1 MTLRGERHGRRS
13 RWFPAVQDGILV
25 AMHYSA
31 PQPSAGWYPDPAG
44 SGDERYWDGASWSDV
59 TRPDS
64 RPAKLIGH
72 GGGELSNTIVQPWAG
87 VRYASWGARVAAR
100 ILDGL
105 ILAIPSY
112 LLIELLTPGLYERFE
127 AWMYELVR
135 AAQAGKSY
143 PSEVPMELLNSFMT
157 AGIAVMVLGVLY
169 RALFIAGF
177 GATVGKMAL
186 RIHVTRIDDSS
197 VRTPGFA
204 RALARTLADE
214 LIGYFGGILFFL
226 PTLINY
232 LMPLF
237 TEKKQTLHDM
247 MAGTIVVKN

>member
-1 MTLRGERHGRRS
+1 M
-13 RWFPAVQDGILV
+13 

-64 RPAKLIGH
+64 RPAKPAGH
-72 GGGELSNTIVQPWAG
+72 GGGGLYNTITQPWVGA
-87 VRYASWGARVAAR
+87 RYASWGARVAAR

-112 LLIELLTPGLYERFE
+112 LLIEMLAPGLYERFE
-127 AWMYELVR
+127 AWMRELVR

-143 PSEVPMELLNSFMT
+143 PSEVPMELLNSFTT
-157 AGIAVMVLGVLY
+157 AGIAVTVLGVLY
-169 RALFIAGF
+169 RVLLIAGF
-177 GATVGKMAL
+177 GATLGKMVM
-186 RIHVTRIDDSS
+186 RIRVPRSDDPSA
-197 VRTPGFA
+197 RTPGFV

-214 LIGYFGGILFFL
+214 LIGYFGAALFFL
-226 PTLINY
+226 PMLVNY

>member
-1 MTLRGERHGRRS
+1 MTLRGEGHSRRS

-64 RPAKLIGH
+64 RPAKLIGR

-100 ILDGL
+100 VLDEL

-143 PSEVPMELLNSFMT
+143 PSEVPMELLSSLTT
-157 AGIAVMVLGVLY
+157 AGIAVMVLGALY
-169 RALFIAGF
+169 RVLLIAGF
-177 GATVGKMAL
+177 GATLGKMVM
-186 RIHVTRIDDSS
+186 RIRVTRTDDPSA
-197 VRTPGFA
+197 RTPGFV
-204 RALARTLADE
+204 RALARTLVDE
-214 LIGYFGGILFFL
+214 LIGHFGAALLFL
-226 PTLINY
+226 PTLVNY

-247 MAGTIVVKN
+247 MAGTIVVKK

>member
-1 MTLRGERHGRRS
+1 M
-13 RWFPAVQDGILV
+13 

-64 RPAKLIGH
+64 RPAKLIGR
-72 GGGELSNTIVQPWAG
+72 GGEELSNTIVQPWAG

-100 ILDGL
+100 VLDEL

-169 RALFIAGF
+169 RVLLIAGF
-177 GATVGKMAL
+177 GATLGKMVM
-186 RIHVTRIDDSS
+186 RIRVTRTDDPSA
-197 VRTPGFA
+197 RTPGFV
-204 RALARTLADE
+204 RALARTLVDE
-214 LIGYFGGILFFL
+214 LIGYFGAALLFL
-226 PTLINY
+226 PTLLNY

-247 MAGTIVVKN
+247 MAGTIVVKK

>member
-1 MTLRGERHGRRS
+1 
-13 RWFPAVQDGILV
+13 
-25 AMHYSA
+25 MHYSA

-64 RPAKLIGH
+64 RSAKPVDH
-72 GGGELSNTIVQPWAG
+72 GGLGIYSTITQPWTGA
-87 VRYASWGARVAAR
+87 RYASWGSRVAAR

-112 LLIELLTPGLYERFE
+112 LLIELLVPGLYESFE
-127 AWMYELVR
+127 AWMYDLIK

-143 PSEVPMELLNSFMT
+143 PGEIPMELLNSLTT

-177 GATVGKMAL
+177 GATLGKMAL
-186 RIHVTRIDDSS
+186 RIYVTRTDDSS
-197 VRTPGFA
+197 ARTPGFV
-204 RALARTLADE
+204 RALVRALADE
-214 LIGYFGGILFFL
+214 LIGYFSGILLFL

-247 MAGTIVVKN
+247 MARTIVVKK

>member
-1 MTLRGERHGRRS
+1 M
-13 RWFPAVQDGILV
+13 

-87 VRYASWGARVAAR
+87 VRYASWGAREAAR
-100 ILDGL
+100 VLDGL
-105 ILAIPSY
+105 ILTIPSY

-143 PSEVPMELLNSFMT
+143 PSEVPTELLSSLTT

-169 RALFIAGF
+169 RVLLIAGF
-177 GATVGKMAL
+177 GATLGKMVM
-186 RIHVTRIDDSS
+186 RIRVTRTDDPSA
-197 VRTPGFA
+197 RTPGFV
-204 RALARTLADE
+204 RALARTLVDE
-214 LIGYFGGILFFL
+214 LIGYFGVALLFL
-226 PTLINY
+226 PTLLNY

-247 MAGTIVVKN
+247 MAGTIVVKK

>member
-1 MTLRGERHGRRS
+1 M
-13 RWFPAVQDGILV
+13 

-100 ILDGL
+100 VLDGL
-105 ILAIPSY
+105 ILTIPSY

-143 PSEVPMELLNSFMT
+143 PSEVPTELLSSLTT

-169 RALFIAGF
+169 RVLLIAGF
-177 GATVGKMAL
+177 GATLGKMVM
-186 RIHVTRIDDSS
+186 RIRVTRTDDPSA
-197 VRTPGFA
+197 RTPGFV
-204 RALARTLADE
+204 RALARTLVDE
-214 LIGYFGGILFFL
+214 LIGYFGVALLFL
-226 PTLINY
+226 PTLLNY

-247 MAGTIVVKN
+247 MAGTIVVKK

>member
-1 MTLRGERHGRRS
+1 MMMWDKGHDRRS

-64 RPAKLIGH
+64 RSSKPVGH
-72 GGGELSNTIVQPWAG
+72 GGVGIYSTITQPWTG
-87 VRYASWGARVAAR
+87 VRYASWGSRVAAR

-112 LLIELLTPGLYERFE
+112 LLIKLLAPGLYESFE
-127 AWMYELVR
+127 AWMYELIK

-143 PSEVPMELLNSFMT
+143 PGEIPMELLNSLRT

-186 RIHVTRIDDSS
+186 RIHVTRADDSS
-197 VRTPGFA
+197 ARTPGFV
-204 RALARTLADE
+204 RALVRTLADE
-214 LIGYFGGILFFL
+214 LIGYFGGILLFL

-247 MAGTIVVKN
+247 IARTIVVKK

>member
-1 MTLRGERHGRRS
+1 M
-13 RWFPAVQDGILV
+13 

-64 RPAKLIGH
+64 RPAKLIGR

-100 ILDGL
+100 VLDEL

-143 PSEVPMELLNSFMT
+143 PSEVPTELLSSLTT

-169 RALFIAGF
+169 RVLLIAGF
-177 GATVGKMAL
+177 GATLGKMVM
-186 RIHVTRIDDSS
+186 RIRVTRTDDPSA
-197 VRTPGFA
+197 RTPGFV
-204 RALARTLADE
+204 RALARTLVDE
-214 LIGYFGGILFFL
+214 LIGYFGAALLFL
-226 PTLINY
+226 PTLLNY

-247 MAGTIVVKN
+247 MAGTIVVKK

>member
-1 MTLRGERHGRRS
+1 MTLRGEGHSRRP

-64 RPAKLIGH
+64 RPAKPVGH
-72 GGGELSNTIVQPWAG
+72 DGGGLYNTITQPWTG

-112 LLIELLTPGLYERFE
+112 LLIELLAPGLYERFE

-169 RALFIAGF
+169 RVLLIAGF
-177 GATVGKMAL
+177 GATLGKMVM
-186 RIHVTRIDDSS
+186 RIRVTRTDDPSARS
-197 VRTPGFA
+197 PRFV

-214 LIGYFGGILFFL
+214 LIGYFGAALFFL
-226 PTLINY
+226 PIFINY

>member
-1 MTLRGERHGRRS
+1 MTLRGEGHGSRP

-64 RPAKLIGH
+64 RPAKPVGH
-72 GGGELSNTIVQPWAG
+72 GGGGLYNTITQPWVGA
-87 VRYASWGARVAAR
+87 RYASWGARVAAR

-112 LLIELLTPGLYERFE
+112 LLIELLAPGLYERFE

-169 RALFIAGF
+169 RVLLIAGF
-177 GATVGKMAL
+177 GATLGKMAV
-186 RIHVTRIDDSS
+186 RIRVTRTDDPSARS
-197 VRTPGFA
+197 PRFV

-214 LIGYFGGILFFL
+214 LIGYFGAALFFL
-226 PTLINY
+226 PIFINY

>member
-1 MTLRGERHGRRS
+1 M
-13 RWFPAVQDGILV
+13 

-64 RPAKLIGH
+64 RPAKLIGR

-100 ILDGL
+100 VLDEL

-143 PSEVPMELLNSFMT
+143 PSEVPTELLSSLTT

-169 RALFIAGF
+169 RVLLIAGF
-177 GATVGKMAL
+177 GATLGKMVM
-186 RIHVTRIDDSS
+186 RIRVTRTDDPSG
-197 VRTPGFA
+197 RTPGFV
-204 RALARTLADE
+204 RALARTLVDE
-214 LIGYFGGILFFL
+214 LIGYFGAALLFL
-226 PTLINY
+226 PTLLNY

-247 MAGTIVVKN
+247 MAGTIVVKK

>member
-1 MTLRGERHGRRS
+1 M
-13 RWFPAVQDGILV
+13 
-25 AMHYSA
+25 
-31 PQPSAGWYPDPAG
+31 
-44 SGDERYWDGASWSDV
+44 
-59 TRPDS
+59 
-64 RPAKLIGH
+64 
-72 GGGELSNTIVQPWAG
+72 
-87 VRYASWGARVAAR
+87 AAR

-112 LLIELLTPGLYERFE
+112 LLIELLAPGLYERFE

-143 PSEVPMELLNSFMT
+143 PTEVPMELLNSLTT

-169 RALFIAGF
+169 RVLLIAGF
-177 GATVGKMAL
+177 GATLGKMAM
-186 RIHVTRIDDSS
+186 RIRVTRTDDPSARS
-197 VRTPGFA
+197 PRFV

-214 LIGYFGGILFFL
+214 LIGYFGAALLFL
-226 PTLINY
+226 PIFINY

>member
-1 MTLRGERHGRRS
+1 M
-13 RWFPAVQDGILV
+13 

-64 RPAKLIGH
+64 RSAKPVDH
-72 GGGELSNTIVQPWAG
+72 GGLGIYSTITQPWTGA
-87 VRYASWGARVAAR
+87 RYASWGSRVAAR

-112 LLIELLTPGLYERFE
+112 LLIELLVPGLYESFE
-127 AWMYELVR
+127 AWMYDLIK

-143 PSEVPMELLNSFMT
+143 PGEIPMELLNSLTT

-177 GATVGKMAL
+177 GATLGKMAL
-186 RIHVTRIDDSS
+186 RIYVTRTDDSS
-197 VRTPGFA
+197 ARTPGFV
-204 RALARTLADE
+204 RALVRALADE
-214 LIGYFGGILFFL
+214 LIGYFSGILLFL

-247 MAGTIVVKN
+247 MARTIVVKK

>member
-31 PQPSAGWYPDPAG
+31 PQPSAGWYPDPVG

-64 RPAKLIGH
+64 RSAKPIDY
-72 GGGELSNTIVQPWAG
+72 GGVGIYSTITQPWTGA
-87 VRYASWGARVAAR
+87 RYASWGARVAAR

-112 LLIELLTPGLYERFE
+112 LLIELLVPGLYESFE
-127 AWMYELVR
+127 AWMYDLIK

-143 PSEVPMELLNSFMT
+143 PGEIPLELLNSLTT

-169 RALFIAGF
+169 RVLLIAGF
-177 GATVGKMAL
+177 GATLGKMAV
-186 RIHVTRIDDSS
+186 RIRVTRTDDSS
-197 VRTPGFA
+197 ARTPGFV
-204 RALARTLADE
+204 RALVRALADE
-214 LIGYFGGILFFL
+214 LIGYFSGILLFL

>member
-1 MTLRGERHGRRS
+1 M
-13 RWFPAVQDGILV
+13 

-64 RPAKLIGH
+64 RPAKPAGH
-72 GGGELSNTIVQPWAG
+72 GGGGLYNTITQPWVGA
-87 VRYASWGARVAAR
+87 RYASWGARVAAR

-112 LLIELLTPGLYERFE
+112 LLIEMLAPGLYERFE
-127 AWMYELVR
+127 AWMRELVR

-143 PSEVPMELLNSFMT
+143 PSEVPMELLNSFTT
-157 AGIAVMVLGVLY
+157 AGIAVTVLGVLY
-169 RALFIAGF
+169 RVLLIAGF
-177 GATVGKMAL
+177 GATLGKMVM
-186 RIHVTRIDDSS
+186 RIRVTRSDDPSA
-197 VRTPGFA
+197 RTPGFV

-214 LIGYFGGILFFL
+214 LIGYFGAALFFL
-226 PTLINY
+226 PMLVNY

>member
-1 MTLRGERHGRRS
+1 
-13 RWFPAVQDGILV
+13 
-25 AMHYSA
+25 
-31 PQPSAGWYPDPAG
+31 
-44 SGDERYWDGASWSDV
+44 
-59 TRPDS
+59 
-64 RPAKLIGH
+64 
-72 GGGELSNTIVQPWAG
+72 
-87 VRYASWGARVAAR
+87 VAAR

-112 LLIELLTPGLYERFE
+112 LLIELLAPGLYERFE

-169 RALFIAGF
+169 RVLLIAGF
-177 GATVGKMAL
+177 GATLGKMVM
-186 RIHVTRIDDSS
+186 RIRVTRADEPSA
-197 VRTPGFA
+197 RTPGFV

-214 LIGYFGGILFFL
+214 LIGYFGAALFFL
-226 PTLINY
+226 PIFINY

-247 MAGTIVVKN
+247 MVGTIVVKN

>member
-1 MTLRGERHGRRS
+1 
-13 RWFPAVQDGILV
+13 
-25 AMHYSA
+25 
-31 PQPSAGWYPDPAG
+31 
-44 SGDERYWDGASWSDV
+44 
-59 TRPDS
+59 
-64 RPAKLIGH
+64 
-72 GGGELSNTIVQPWAG
+72 
-87 VRYASWGARVAAR
+87 
-100 ILDGL
+100 
-105 ILAIPSY
+105 
-112 LLIELLTPGLYERFE
+112 
-127 AWMYELVR
+127 MYELIK

-143 PSEVPMELLNSFMT
+143 PGEIPLELLNSLTT
-157 AGIAVMVLGVLY
+157 AGIAVMVMGVLY
-169 RALFIAGF
+169 RVLLIAGF

-186 RIHVTRIDDSS
+186 RIHVTRIADSS

-214 LIGYFGGILFFL
+214 LSGYFGGILFFL

>member
-1 MTLRGERHGRRS
+1 
-13 RWFPAVQDGILV
+13 
-25 AMHYSA
+25 MHYSA

-64 RPAKLIGH
+64 RSAKPVDH
-72 GGGELSNTIVQPWAG
+72 GGVGIYSTITQPWAG
-87 VRYASWGARVAAR
+87 ARYASWGSRVAAR

-112 LLIELLTPGLYERFE
+112 LLIELLVPGLYKSFE
-127 AWMYELVR
+127 AWMYDLIK

-143 PSEVPMELLNSFMT
+143 PGEIPMELLNSLTT

-177 GATVGKMAL
+177 GATLGKMAL
-186 RIHVTRIDDSS
+186 RIYVTRTDDSS
-197 VRTPGFA
+197 ARTPGFV
-204 RALARTLADE
+204 RALVRALADE
-214 LIGYFGGILFFL
+214 LIGYFSGILLFL

-247 MAGTIVVKN
+247 MARTIVVKK

>member
-1 MTLRGERHGRRS
+1 M
-13 RWFPAVQDGILV
+13 

-64 RPAKLIGH
+64 RPAKLIGR

-100 ILDGL
+100 VLDGL

-143 PSEVPMELLNSFMT
+143 PSEVPTELLSSLTT

-169 RALFIAGF
+169 RVLLIAGF
-177 GATVGKMAL
+177 GATLGKMVM
-186 RIHVTRIDDSS
+186 RIRVTRTDDPSA
-197 VRTPGFA
+197 RTPGFV
-204 RALARTLADE
+204 RALARTLVDE
-214 LIGYFGGILFFL
+214 LIGYFGAALLFL
-226 PTLINY
+226 PTLLNY

-247 MAGTIVVKN
+247 MAGTIVVKK

>member
-1 MTLRGERHGRRS
+1 MTLRGEGHGSRP

-64 RPAKLIGH
+64 RPAKPAGH
-72 GGGELSNTIVQPWAG
+72 GGGGLYNTITQPWVGA
-87 VRYASWGARVAAR
+87 RYASWGARVAAR

-112 LLIELLTPGLYERFE
+112 LLIEMLAPGLYERFE
-127 AWMYELVR
+127 AWMRELVR

-143 PSEVPMELLNSFMT
+143 PSEVPMELLNSFTT
-157 AGIAVMVLGVLY
+157 AGIAVTVLGVLY
-169 RALFIAGF
+169 RVLLIAGF
-177 GATVGKMAL
+177 GATLGKMVM
-186 RIHVTRIDDSS
+186 RIRVPRSDDPSA
-197 VRTPGFA
+197 RTPGFV

-214 LIGYFGGILFFL
+214 LIGYFGAALFFL
-226 PTLINY
+226 PMLVNY